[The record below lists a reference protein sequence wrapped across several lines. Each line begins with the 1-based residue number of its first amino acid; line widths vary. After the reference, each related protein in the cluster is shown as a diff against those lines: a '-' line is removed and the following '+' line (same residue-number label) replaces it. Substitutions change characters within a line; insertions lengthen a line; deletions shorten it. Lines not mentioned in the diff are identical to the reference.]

1 MEARLDKIA
10 KFNCI
15 RISDKIK
22 KLSNYVMIQQYFNNY
37 DVYLT
42 FLLLVLILNGF
53 TNKLKQFHI
62 IRTFWELMG

>member
-15 RISDKIK
+15 RISDKIE

-37 DVYLT
+37 ERLEKKKTVFVNTGL
-42 FLLLVLILNGF
+42 
-53 TNKLKQFHI
+53 
-62 IRTFWELMG
+62 